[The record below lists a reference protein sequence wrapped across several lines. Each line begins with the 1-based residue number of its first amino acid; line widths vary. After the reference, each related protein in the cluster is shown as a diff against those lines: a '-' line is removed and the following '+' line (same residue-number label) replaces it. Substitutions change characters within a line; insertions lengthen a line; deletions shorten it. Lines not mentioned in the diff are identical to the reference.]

1 MESGT
6 TAFLQQ
12 AYRNNWQQYLVSSKP
27 GAPGGWDL
35 CVLTASD
42 ERQAAMY
49 RRQLALRRDAGLLP
63 VRTRCLVLA
72 DPAGQRIGSGGATL
86 RVLATL
92 AQAEADVVDGGR
104 VLIIHSGG
112 DSRRLPHCSAIGKL
126 FARIPRT
133 LPDGRASTL
142 FDEFL
147 ISLSGLP
154 FELPPGVLVASGDV
168 LLVFDHL
175 QLQFQRPGVIGVA
188 AAAPVEMGTHH
199 GVYVIGEGD
208 SRLRAYLHKPA
219 MERLRQ
225 WDAISDDGTV
235 PIDTGLVWLDART
248 VNRFVALA
256 QEDAVNVFC
265 GPPAADGGPPAVDG
279 GPSGAAPQL
288 TTGLNLY
295 GDLLMPL
302 AESTTLDGYL
312 ADTSDGPDT
321 PAVRTARQAIWT
333 HLRGVPFT
341 VERLQPAGFLH
352 FGTSREYWGIVAA
365 APEAES
371 ARPCES
377 ARPGESARP
386 CESAR
391 PGESARPCESARPG
405 ESARPWASTWGW
417 ERHTASFVAESARPC
432 DDKVALIDAVIADRV
447 SVASDPVLI
456 VDSHV
461 AGPLSLQGAALLAG
475 ICTERPLT
483 LGAGVVVHQL
493 PVAGNR
499 FVTRIFGLYDDAK
512 RPWDD
517 PSATFMNRPWAEW
530 LAEAGL
536 DPGTVWPDLPATAR
550 TLWNAQLYPNVAD
563 REESL
568 ALSRPLIDPASASPE
583 WRSRWESS
591 SRLSLAE
598 SFAQADGRRILAGL
612 VAVEDQVAARR
623 TYAAIEAE
631 QPALEVKPLLG
642 SAAVDRRVRWV
653 AEQLRGD
660 DPILKLRGYKALTVA
675 TGDPRW
681 EDEAFATLA
690 EMIETAVNRQ
700 RSAVS
705 CREDGGRTR
714 EEPSRQSVRVEAA
727 ARIDFGGGWT
737 DTPPHSIERGGAVLN
752 AAVTL
757 HGRYPIVV
765 EVEWLPEPRLVLE
778 SRDIGATLEPV
789 NVGKVLAYANPADPF
804 ALLKAALVLRSVVPA
819 GADPDQSLAQA
830 LREFGAGLRVS
841 TQTTIPRGSGLGTS
855 SILAGAVLAGLARSL
870 SIEITQSQLF
880 DEVLCLEQMLTTGGG
895 WQDQAGGLVGGIKLV
910 TTEPGLPQRIEVSP
924 VRLSPE
930 TQAELD
936 ERLMLVYTGQQRL
949 AKNLLRAVMGRWMAR
964 DPEMVWMLKEIA
976 RLAEAMRDALESGDV
991 SGFGALLSEHWVLNR
1006 RMDPGCTNPFI
1017 DELFDG
1023 LKPYID
1029 GGKLA
1034 GAGGGGF
1041 VIAVARDGQAVRDL
1055 PGALAARY
1063 PGTPV
1068 AVWPCG
1074 IPGAGVV
1081 VRAGEGKEGRGAD
1094 E

>member
-1 MESGT
+1 MDRMETGT

-12 AYRNNWQQYLVSSKP
+12 AYRNNWQQYLVSLKSD
-27 GAPGGWDL
+27 APGGWDL

-92 AQAEADVVDGGR
+92 AQAEADVLAGGR
-104 VLIIHSGG
+104 VLVIHSGG

-147 ISLSGLP
+147 ISLSGLA

-175 QLQFQRPGVIGVA
+175 QLQFQRPGVVGVA
-188 AAAPVEMGTHH
+188 AAAPVEMGTRH
-199 GVYVIGEGD
+199 GVYVIGTED
-208 SRLRAYLHKPA
+208 RHLRAYLHKPA

-248 VNRFVALA
+248 VGRFVALA

-265 GPPAADGGPPAVDG
+265 GPPAADGGPPAADG

-302 AESTTLDGYL
+302 AESTTLDSYL

-321 PAVRTARQAIWT
+321 PAVRTARQVIWE

-341 VERLQPAGFLH
+341 VERLRPAGFLH

-365 APEAES
+365 APEW
-371 ARPCES
+371 AR
-377 ARPGESARP
+377 
-386 CESAR
+386 
-391 PGESARPCESARPG
+391 
-405 ESARPWASTWGW
+405 TWGW

-456 VDSHV
+456 VDSHL
-461 AGPLSLQGAALLAG
+461 AGPLSLQGATLLASL
-475 ICTERPLT
+475 CTERSLT
-483 LGAGVVVHQL
+483 LGADVVVHQL
-493 PVAGNR
+493 PVAGDG

-517 PSATFMNRPWAEW
+517 PSATFMNRPWAAW
-530 LAEAGL
+530 LAEAGV

-550 TLWNAQLYPNVAD
+550 TLWNAQLYPSVAD

-568 ALSRPLIDPASASPE
+568 ALSLPLIDPAGASPE
-583 WRSRWESS
+583 WRSRWESN

-598 SFAQADGRRILAGL
+598 SFAQADGERILAGL

-631 QPALEVKPLLG
+631 QPALEVRPLLG
-642 SAAVDRRVRWV
+642 SAAIDRRVQWI
-653 AEQLRGD
+653 AEQLRGG
-660 DPILKLRGYKALTVA
+660 DPILQLRGYQALTVA
-675 TGDPRW
+675 TGNPRW
-681 EDEAFATLA
+681 EDRAFATLA
-690 EMIETAVNRQ
+690 EMIETAVSRQ

-714 EEPSRQSVRVEAA
+714 GEPGRQSVRVEAA

-789 NVGKVLAYANPADPF
+789 NVGDVLAYANPADPF
-804 ALLKAALVLRSVVPA
+804 ALLKAALVLRSLVPA
-819 GADPDQSLAQA
+819 GGDSDQLLAHA

-895 WQDQAGGLVGGIKLV
+895 WQDQVGGLVGGIKLV

-924 VRLSPE
+924 VQLSPE

-964 DPEMVWMLKEIA
+964 DPEMVWMLEEIA
-976 RLAEAMRDALESGDV
+976 RLAEAMRDALASGDV
-991 SGFGALLSEHWVLNR
+991 SGFGALLGEHWVLNR

-1023 LKPYID
+1023 LKPYIN

-1041 VIAVARDGQAVRDL
+1041 VIAVARDGQAGRDL

-1074 IPGAGVV
+1074 IPESGVV
-1081 VRAGEGKEGRGAD
+1081 VR
-1094 E
+1094 